1 MADDAGE
8 RLVVMLEAR
17 ISEFEKRM
25 KKAERTGTRTYQQ
38 LTAGSTRASKAMQ
51 ADMLRSTAAINRS
64 LAQTSVQVGT
74 FAKGMAAAFVGS
86 AAFSAVSKASQQ
98 FTGLQNALKVT
109 GLEGAELDKVF
120 GSLFQ
125 IAQKNGTAIE
135 PLVTLYGRAAQAQGE
150 LKASSADLMKF
161 TDGVSTALRVAGT
174 SSTQAAGALLQ
185 LSQAIGSGVVRAEE
199 FNSVN
204 EGARPILQA
213 VAAGLKE
220 AGGSVSTLKT
230 LVGEGKVSSEAF
242 FRAFLAG
249 MPQIEAQAAKAD
261 GTISQASAR
270 ISNAFI
276 LLVGHLDKTTGASG
290 NAANGLN
297 AIGKVLEGLPG
308 YFDAAIKKLEEFQQ
322 YLTSI
327 GNSDVWFKIGSFL
340 GADMSPE
347 GLRAAGIEP
356 VNQGGKPK
364 RITITGGTTEPP
376 KIKPVSLADFKV
388 PGQKDAGADADAFK
402 RMTDMIG
409 KRTELLKVEA
419 ATIDQTAAARD
430 RARVV
435 VELETAARKANE
447 QAGLKN
453 TEVTAAQREK
463 IEALANAYAKARG
476 ELENLN
482 SPLMQFARESA
493 NISHQLENLAVKSLD
508 SFGDSIVDAINGTK
522 SLKDAFRDMTVSILN
537 DLAKI
542 LIKKA
547 ILGPIAGALGGG
559 GGLLGG
565 LLGFADGTSFAPG
578 GPAIVGERG
587 PEIVNL
593 PRGATVTPNHA
604 LGGAV
609 TVNGGNTVINISGN
623 ADDSTVE
630 KVRAEL
636 ARRDAEFNSRV
647 ISAVQNAQRQRVLT

>member
-1 MADDAGE
+1 MAADAGE

-25 KKAERTGTRTYQQ
+25 KQAERTGTRTYQQ

-174 SSTQAAGALLQ
+174 NSTQAAGALLQ

-220 AGGSVSTLKT
+220 AGGSVSTLKN

-297 AIGKVLEGLPG
+297 ALGGVLEALPG
-308 YFDAAIKKLEEFQQ
+308 YFDAAIKKLDEFQR

-327 GNSDVWFKIGSFL
+327 GNSDVWFKIASFM

-364 RITITGGTTEPP
+364 RITITGGTTDKP
-376 KIKPVSLADFKV
+376 KINPVSLADFKV

-435 VELETAARKANE
+435 VELETAARKSNE
-447 QAGLKN
+447 QAGLAN

-493 NISHQLENLAVKSLD
+493 NVGRALEDLAVKSLD
-508 SFGDSIVDAINGTK
+508 NFGDSIVDAINGTK

-559 GGLLGG
+559 GIGG
-565 LLGFADGTSFAPG
+565 LLGFADGTNFAPG
-578 GPAIVGERG
+578 GPALVGERG

-609 TVNGGNTVINISGN
+609 TVNGGNTVINIQGN
-623 ADDSTVE
+623 ADDGAIT
-630 KVRAEL
+630 KMKAEL

-647 ISAVQNAQRQRVLT
+647 VSAVQSAKQRRLLA

>member
-297 AIGKVLEGLPG
+297 ALGGVLEALPG

-388 PGQKDAGADADAFK
+388 PGQKDAGADSDAFK

-623 ADDSTVE
+623 ADDGAIM
-630 KVRAEL
+630 KMQAEL

-647 ISAVQNAQRQRVLT
+647 VSAVQTAQRQRVLT